1 MNLREWALPVYT
13 ILMQLATGALLVLWI
28 IRGRGRR
35 RFGDAATAPI
45 VGRLLM
51 VLLATTAIAIG
62 GAHFH
67 LSKPFISFLA
77 ILNFRTSWLSR
88 EVFFTMLF
96 FGGLGLLVLLE
107 EMALRRPRLYAAL
120 GWGTIGSG
128 LISVLCMSYI
138 YLMPTQPA
146 WDSPLTVLSFYATTL
161 LLGIVALAALLMMD
175 LKFAEVR
182 APESVVQR
190 SEVTGR
196 LLLGFAAAALLL
208 AVIVLA
214 INLAQLN
221 RLHIGGPLAQIS
233 LELLLSIY
241 KPLIWLRVGFLAA
254 GVAWFVGAAGVLVWR
269 RKTAADLVVPVYVA
283 CLLVLVGE
291 ILARFLFY
299 AAHVRTGL

>member
-1 MNLREWALPVYT
+1 YT
-13 ILMQLATGALLVLWI
+13 ILMQLATGALLVLWV
-28 IRGRGRR
+28 IRSRGRR
-35 RFGDAATAPI
+35 RFGDAATAPV

-67 LSKPFISFLA
+67 LSKPLISFLA

-96 FGGLGLLVLLE
+96 LGGLGLLVLLE
-107 EMALRRPRLYAAL
+107 EMALRRPQLYAAL
-120 GWGTIGSG
+120 GWGTVGSG

-161 LLGIVALAALLMMD
+161 LLGVAALAALLLMD

-182 APESVVQR
+182 APESVAQR

-196 LLLGFAAAALLL
+196 LLLWFA
-208 AVIVLA
+208 
-214 INLAQLN
+214 
-221 RLHIGGPLAQIS
+221 
-233 LELLLSIY
+233 
-241 KPLIWLRVGFLAA
+241 
-254 GVAWFVGAAGVLVWR
+254 
-269 RKTAADLVVPVYVA
+269 
-283 CLLVLVGE
+283 
-291 ILARFLFY
+291 
-299 AAHVRTGL
+299 